1 MSTYKI
7 GPQKQKNGTFKLCV
21 QAPNGKLYL
30 SGEPVANKEDLQDA
44 WGEFNSA
51 RANGKYEWVT
61 FPINKKWPKNSGPA
75 KKKAVKSTS
84 KRK

>member
-1 MSTYKI
+1 MSYKI

-30 SGEPVANKEDLQDA
+30 SGEGVKNKKDMWDA
-44 WGEFNSA
+44 FADFIGNVHDF
-51 RANGKYEWVT
+51 GFTQTT